1 MKHGMILALD
11 DYYCYSPRTLS
22 GERLACPELLLND
35 SRFHFSP
42 FAQFGWHGIS
52 FVVEDRAMHPS
63 PQPGIL

>member
-1 MKHGMILALD
+1 MITTAT
-11 DYYCYSPRTLS
+11 RS
-22 GERLACPELLLND
+22 GERLACLEFLLND

>member
-1 MKHGMILALD
+1 MILALD

-22 GERLACPELLLND
+22 GERLACLEFLLND

-42 FAQFGWHGIS
+42 FVQFGWHGMS